1 MTSESTDAGA
11 MDGIELA
18 DAVESIRNQLI
29 DAASRATG
37 RPVAFEPGAT
47 YRWRS
52 PSNSARRSR
61 AAAR

>member
-1 MTSESTDAGA
+1 MTSDSADA

-29 DAASRATG
+29 DAASRAIG
-37 RPVAFEPGAT
+37 RPV
-47 YRWRS
+47 